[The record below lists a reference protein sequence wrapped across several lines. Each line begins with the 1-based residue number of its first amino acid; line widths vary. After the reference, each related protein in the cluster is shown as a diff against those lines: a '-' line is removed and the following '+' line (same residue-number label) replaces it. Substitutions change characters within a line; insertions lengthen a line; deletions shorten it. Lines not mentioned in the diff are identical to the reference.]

1 MKEKVLEVRNIS
13 YEYEQNKEVLHDLSF
28 SIFKGEYLSLIGP
41 NGSGKSTLSRIL
53 CYLLIPKTGKVI
65 YKNLEINED
74 NVKELRK
81 HIGIVFQN
89 PDNQF
94 IGATVEDDIAFGLEN
109 RNIEYEKM
117 VKLVQKFSAKVGME
131 KYLKKEPSEISGGQ
145 KQRVAIAGI
154 LALGLKIIIFDEA
167 TSMLDPEGAKSI
179 NNLIKE
185 LRDED
190 KELTFINI
198 THNVEETL
206 NSDRVIVLNQ
216 GEIVLE
222 GTPNEVFSNEEI
234 KNYGLEVP
242 LIYRIKNGLKEINV
256 NVDENINDFDSLARF
271 ICKSK

>member
-185 LRDED
+185 LREED

-206 NSDRVIVLNQ
+206 NSDRVIVLNK

-222 GTPNEVFSNEEI
+222 GTPNEIFSNEEI

-256 NVDENINDFDSLARF
+256 NVDENINDFESLARF